1 MTVLNTYLDFY
12 ENRLIICNIIYKYVR
27 CKEDITNLN
36 VPSALPPHLQILRS
50 SQPFKGSVQLGLE
63 FSILYWMKPGYYC
76 GPWWTIMLYSST
88 EVPIFKASSQTVF
101 PFDVII
107 VKGQGGGGGKNFP
120 RIVSNS
126 FQRKQQYKRAKG
138 FGASI

>member
-1 MTVLNTYLDFY
+1 M
-12 ENRLIICNIIYKYVR
+12 
-27 CKEDITNLN
+27 
-36 VPSALPPHLQILRS
+36 
-50 SQPFKGSVQLGLE
+50 QLGLE
-63 FSILYWMKPGYYC
+63 SSILHWMKPGYYC
-76 GPWWTIMLYSST
+76 GPWWTITLYSST

-107 VKGQGGGGGKNFP
+107 VKGWGGGGGGKKFP

-138 FGASI
+138 FGASIRAHTSTDNRRLNLSPQRKVEN